1 MSMGVLITIG
11 VVFLV
16 VWGVIGWEMYN
27 APIMPDDYENYLE
40 SEFSI
45 NVEEEAE
52 TRDAPPTNEKSPP
65 KSQTYRGTN
74 RNVAGFP
81 PTVNPGDDIW
91 MADEAKFQT
100 LRDIQTLE
108 RRLQDLRD
116 YSDIAFESSAQ
127 REYERVEKQLI
138 LLKETLPSA

>member
-1 MSMGVLITIG
+1 MRMDDNDGDQVVTGQSSMEEL
-11 VVFLV
+11 
-16 VWGVIGWEMYN
+16 
-27 APIMPDDYENYLE
+27 DYEASDY
-40 SEFSI
+40 

-81 PTVNPGDDIW
+81 PTVDLGDDIW

-100 LRDIQTLE
+100 LRDIETLE
-108 RRLQDLRD
+108 RRLQDLKD
-116 YSDIAFESSAQ
+116 YSDIAFEMSAQ